1 MIHFDDVRFRYGR
14 DGFSLHVPN
23 LVIDNGERVAIVGP
37 SGCGKTTLLH
47 LMAGIRLPVAGRI
60 NVDETE
66 VSRNS
71 DSARRRFRISSI
83 GLVFQEF
90 ELLDYL
96 TVQENILLPY
106 RIHPSLRWSK
116 DVVERAN
123 SLAKSVGLSDKRTR
137 PIQKLSQGERQRV
150 AICRALVTK
159 PRYIL
164 ADEPTGNLDPS
175 LKSHILEIL
184 FDVAI
189 RESATL
195 VMVTHD
201 HSLLSRFERVLP
213 LDECTSKSVEVT
225 RSE

>member
-1 MIHFDDVRFRYGR
+1 MIRFDDVRFRYGR
-14 DGFSLHVPN
+14 DGFALHVPN
-23 LVIDNGERVAIVGP
+23 LVIGDEERLAIVGP

-66 VSRNS
+66 VSSLS

-96 TVQENILLPY
+96 TVRDNILLPY

-123 SLAKSVGLSDKRTR
+123 SLAESVGLLDKLTR
-137 PIQKLSQGERQRV
+137 PIHQLSQGERQRV

-175 LKSHILEIL
+175 LKSHILDIL
-184 FDVAI
+184 FDVAM
-189 RESATL
+189 RESTTL

-201 HSLLSRFERVLP
+201 HSLLSRFGRVLP
-213 LDECTSKSVEVT
+213 LDECTSKPVEVT
-225 RSE
+225 RSQ

>member
-14 DGFSLHVPN
+14 DGFSMHVPT
-23 LVIDNGERVAIVGP
+23 LAIRDGERLAIVGP

-47 LMAGIRLPVAGRI
+47 LMAGIRLPVAGTI
-60 NVDETE
+60 IVDDTE
-66 VSRNS
+66 VSRLS

-96 TVQENILLPY
+96 TVRENILLPF
-106 RIHPSLRWSK
+106 RIHPSLRLS
-116 DVVERAN
+116 DEIEERVKA
-123 SLAKSVGLSDKRTR
+123 LAESVGLSGKLTR
-137 PIQKLSQGERQRV
+137 PIQRLSQGERQRV
-150 AICRALVTK
+150 AICRALITK

-175 LKSHILEIL
+175 LKNHILDIL
-184 FDVAI
+184 FDVAAK
-189 RESATL
+189 ESATL

-201 HSLLSRFERVLP
+201 HSLLSRFDRVLP
-213 LDECTSKSVEVT
+213 LGECTSKEFEAT
-225 RSE
+225 RSQ